1 MPGLDGIAVAH
12 AVVRD
17 KLPTRV
23 LLVSATTE
31 GKSVP
36 DMAAELY
43 PAQTTIKTH
52 IRRLYEKLGVS
63 DRGAAVAQ
71 AMRNHMLE

>member
-1 MPGLDGIAVAH
+1 VRQHAQGQAPLLSERERQILQLIA
-12 AVVRD
+12 D
-17 KLPTRV
+17 
-23 LLVSATTE
+23 

-36 DMAAELY
+36 DMAAELFL
-43 PAQTTIKTH
+43 AQTTIKTH

-71 AMRNHMLE
+71 AMRNHLLE